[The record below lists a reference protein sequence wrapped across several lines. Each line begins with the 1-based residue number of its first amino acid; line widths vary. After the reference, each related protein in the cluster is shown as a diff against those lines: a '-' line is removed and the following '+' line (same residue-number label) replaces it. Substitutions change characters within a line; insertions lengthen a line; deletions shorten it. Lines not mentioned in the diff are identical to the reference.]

1 MELLIGLVV
10 FGVVISVAMFLGG
23 IVINVV
29 IIAIM
34 GIITLIGAGISKL
47 AELIKGDSSGK
58 INQ

>member
-10 FGVVISVAMFLGG
+10 FGVFISVAMFLGG
-23 IVINVV
+23 VVINVV

-47 AELIKGDSSGK
+47 VDLIKGDSSGK
-58 INQ
+58 IN

>member
-29 IIAIM
+29 IIAVM
-34 GIITLIGAGISKL
+34 GIITLIGAGMSKL
-47 AELIKGDSSGK
+47 AGLIKGDSSGK

>member
-29 IIAIM
+29 IIAVM

-47 AELIKGDSSGK
+47 AGLIKGDSSGK